1 MSLLKTH
8 GIIIILSLSGMASF
22 IYALKLSFGIASG
35 LKYILFAVQI
45 AFLAYLAYT
54 LLTSLISAWNEW
66 RWSPDRL
73 R

>member
-8 GIIIILSLSGMASF
+8 GMIIILSLLGIASF
-22 IYALKLSFGIASG
+22 VYAIKLSMSISSG
-35 LKYILFAVQI
+35 LKYILLFVQI
-45 AFLAYLAYT
+45 LFLAYLGYKF
-54 LLTSLISAWNEW
+54 LSSLFSAWNEW

>member
-8 GIIIILSLSGMASF
+8 ATIIILSVLGMLSFA
-22 IYALKLSFGIASG
+22 YAIKLSLSISSS
-35 LKYILFAVQI
+35 LKYILFFIQAL
-45 AFLAYLAYT
+45 FLAYLGYKF
-54 LLTSLISAWNEW
+54 LTSLISAWNEW